1 VLATAGDLIFHG
13 DMNRRFRAFD
23 AATGKQL
30 WEAIVGGHVSVS
42 TMSYAVNGK
51 QYIAIM
57 TGDGLLDGTLLA
69 EAPDLK
75 PPKGSNSIVVFSL
88 PDKR

>member
-1 VLATAGDLIFHG
+1 
-13 DMNRRFRAFD
+13 MNRRFRAFD
-23 AATGKQL
+23 AYTGKKL

-42 TMSYAVNGK
+42 TISYAVNGK

-57 TGDGLLDGTLLA
+57 TGDGLLDGSLINEVQDLK
-69 EAPDLK
+69 LK
-75 PPKGSNSIVVFSL
+75 PPPRGSNAIFVFSL